1 MSDNVENTVE
11 TTATKTMNIF
21 EISEKIA
28 QRPPFQMIEKVT
40 ELIPNVSA
48 TGIKNVSVNE
58 PYFMGHFPGTPIMP
72 GVLVVESCAQL
83 CSLVIEKTPE
93 DLDDKLYVLLKIDG
107 FKFVKPA
114 IPGDR
119 LEITVTKTKGGGV
132 LVGFDCVVK
141 IDGKVTAKGA
151 LTFTTIPK
159 DSLGK

>member
-1 MSDNVENTVE
+1 MSD
-11 TTATKTMNIF
+11 TTESTPITMNIF
-21 EISEKIA
+21 QISEKIA

-40 ELIPNVSA
+40 ELIPNERA

-58 PYFMGHFPGTPIMP
+58 PHFNGHFPGTPIMP
-72 GVLVVESCAQL
+72 GVLIVESCAQL

-93 DLDDKLYVLLKIDG
+93 DLNDKLYVLLKIDG
-107 FKFVKPA
+107 FKFIKPV

-119 LEITVTKTKGGGV
+119 LEITVNKTKGGGV

-141 IDGKVTAKGA
+141 VDGAVYAKGA

-159 DSLGK
+159 ESLGK

>member
-1 MSDNVENTVE
+1 MSD
-11 TTATKTMNIF
+11 TANEATPITMNIF
-21 EISEKIA
+21 QISEKIA

-40 ELIPNVSA
+40 ELVPNERA

-58 PYFMGHFPGTPIMP
+58 PHFNGHFPGTPIMP
-72 GVLVVESCAQL
+72 GVLIVESCAQL

-93 DLDDKLYVLLKIDG
+93 DLDSKLYVLLKIDG
-107 FKFVKPA
+107 FKFIKPV

-119 LEITVTKTKGGGV
+119 LEITVNKTKGGGV

-141 IDGKVTAKGA
+141 VDGAVYAKGA

-159 DSLGK
+159 EALGK